1 MPKLNP
7 APRFKELPP
16 LSLYI
21 HIPWCAKKCPYCD
34 FNSHAVGPELPE
46 EDYIKALLEDLDN
59 DLDFIQGRAL
69 RSIFFGGGT
78 PSLFSAKGIGQLL
91 SEIEK
96 KVTFA
101 EDIEI
106 TLEANPGT
114 FEQQKF
120 ADLRLTGINRLSIG
134 IQSFND
140 LHLQRLGRIH
150 NGSEA
155 SKAIG
160 MAQKAGFDNFN
171 LDLMHGLPGQTAIA
185 FAPQHVSWYQLTI
198 EANTEFYKKPPQLPD
213 DESRW
218 LIFEQGQALL
228 AAQGYQQYEVSA
240 YSRPGKA
247 SLHNLNY
254 WQFGDYLGIGAGAH
268 GKITEL
274 AATGDARIIRT
285 RKTRTPKDYMN
296 KASTRR
302 SSESI
307 ANEDIAGEFIM
318 NALRLNQ
325 GFSAQQFSQYSGL
338 AISEIAAG
346 VETAVKRELLT
357 VSATEQFQP
366 TAKGRLFLDDLVA
379 LFIFKVELYSSI
391 YFCSYLNIS
400 FLSHWIWFG

>member
-59 DLDFIQGRAL
+59 DLDLIQSRAL

-171 LDLMHGLPGQTAIA
+171 LDLMHGLPGQTLEDALQDLNTAIA

-285 RKTRTPKDYMN
+285 RKTRTPKDYMS

-379 LFIFKVELYSSI
+379 LFI
-391 YFCSYLNIS
+391 
-400 FLSHWIWFG
+400 